1 VSTDGELI
9 SCTFCGAVHMAPE
22 LRLRCDGCGGVM
34 CARFG
39 QDGKRWERAGA
50 IVHVTLLSYGAQRV
64 CGVLRPV
71 VPEPVSAPEPI
82 GVTEP

>member
-1 VSTDGELI
+1 VSGAELTP
-9 SCTFCGAVHMAPE
+9 CTFCGAAHLAPE

-39 QDGKRWERAGA
+39 RDGKEWARAGQ
-50 IVHVTLLSYGAQRV
+50 IVHVAVLSYGAQRV
-64 CGVLRPV
+64 CGTLRPV
-71 VPEPVSAPEPI
+71 VVQTASPPEPI